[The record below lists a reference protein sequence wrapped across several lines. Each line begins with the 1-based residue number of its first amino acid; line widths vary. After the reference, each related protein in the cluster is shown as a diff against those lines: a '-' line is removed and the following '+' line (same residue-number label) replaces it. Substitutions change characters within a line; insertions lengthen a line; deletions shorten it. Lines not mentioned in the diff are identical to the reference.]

1 MKIDLSKYF
10 YSIHHNILISLI
22 HKKIKNPYIFK
33 ILVILI
39 RSYETPNIFDN
50 IFKEGSVYFLTRQKG
65 MPIGSLT
72 SQIFANIMFNPLD
85 HLVKQTLKVK
95 YHIRYVDDMVFFLN
109 SKELAFLILDEL
121 SCYCLNILKIEI
133 NPKKVMIFP
142 SESKPLDFLGYRISK
157 YKILPRKKL
166 NVK

>member
-1 MKIDLSKYF
+1 M
-10 YSIHHNILISLI
+10 
-22 HKKIKNPYIFK
+22 
-33 ILVILI
+33 ILI

-85 HLVKQTLKVK
+85 YLVKQTLKVK
-95 YHIRYVDDMVFFLN
+95 YYIRYVDDMVFFLN

-157 YKILPRKKL
+157 YKILPRK
-166 NVK
+166 NST